1 MSNSR
6 GQIVWQASYKTW
18 GNTVSE
24 VPGQIRNQEIM
35 THYQEQMDGVPRI
48 DGLCYQAQ
56 CTQASVHLVEKDK
69 AELADLQ
76 DKMAKVAAQLAKL
89 KD

>member
-1 MSNSR
+1 
-6 GQIVWQASYKTW
+6 
-18 GNTVSE
+18 
-24 VPGQIRNQEIM
+24 M

-56 CTQASVHLVEKDK
+56 SNQASVHLVEKDK

-76 DKMAKVAAQLAKL
+76 DKMAKVAAQLVKL

>member
-1 MSNSR
+1 M
-6 GQIVWQASYKTW
+6 VWIGKHNPQSTSYCFDPSPHFQYFEDWKHR
-18 GNTVSE
+18 
-24 VPGQIRNQEIM
+24 PA
-35 THYQEQMDGVPRI
+35 Y
-48 DGLCYQAQ
+48 
-56 CTQASVHLVEKDK
+56 EKDK